1 MRIIWMVLG
10 ALFVASVLIV
20 AAVAS
25 IHSCIVR
32 PKGGSEGAVR
42 SYSDAAPLELTNLT
56 TDEEFDAF
64 VKGSKIAVVKFTASW
79 CGPCKRLTPELKKMA
94 GFYADDGV
102 AIGEVDVD
110 ANGPLSDKYKVKSI
124 PRTFVFVNGQVYGD
138 IVGSRA
144 HAINKLI
151 GKACRER
158 PTVETAEEVVEE
170 VVESSEA
177 VEKAVE
183 SSEAVEAVIEE
194 GAEGSETVEEAVESS
209 ETVEVVVEDLEEA
222 PEEGTA
228 EEPAP
233 ETPTE

>member
-20 AAVAS
+20 AAIAS

-32 PKGGSEGAVR
+32 PKGGSEGTVR

-79 CGPCKRLTPELKKMA
+79 CGPCKRLTPELQKMA

-177 VEKAVE
+177 VE
-183 SSEAVEAVIEE
+183 AVIEE
-194 GAEGSETVEEAVESS
+194 GAEGSETVEEAVESL
-209 ETVEVVVEDLEEA
+209 ETVEVVV
-222 PEEGTA
+222 EEGTA

-233 ETPTE
+233 ETPAE

>member
-177 VEKAVE
+177 VE
-183 SSEAVEAVIEE
+183 AVIEE

-209 ETVEVVVEDLEEA
+209 ETVEVVVE
-222 PEEGTA
+222 EGTA

-233 ETPTE
+233 ETPAE

>member
-20 AAVAS
+20 AAIAS

-32 PKGGSEGAVR
+32 PKGGSEGTVR

-64 VKGSKIAVVKFTASW
+64 VKGSKIAVVKFSASW
-79 CGPCKRLTPELKKMA
+79 CGPCKRLTPELQKMA

-102 AIGEVDVD
+102 VIGEVDVD

-177 VEKAVE
+177 VE
-183 SSEAVEAVIEE
+183 AVIEE

-209 ETVEVVVEDLEEA
+209 ETVEVVVE
-222 PEEGTA
+222 EGTA

-233 ETPTE
+233 ETPAE

>member
-20 AAVAS
+20 AAIAS

-32 PKGGSEGAVR
+32 PKGGSEGTVR

-64 VKGSKIAVVKFTASW
+64 VKGSKIAVVKFSASW
-79 CGPCKRLTPELKKMA
+79 CGPCKRLTPELQKMA

-177 VEKAVE
+177 VE
-183 SSEAVEAVIEE
+183 AVIEE

-209 ETVEVVVEDLEEA
+209 ETVEVVVE
-222 PEEGTA
+222 EGTA

-233 ETPTE
+233 ETPAE

>member
-1 MRIIWMVLG
+1 M
-10 ALFVASVLIV
+10 
-20 AAVAS
+20 
-25 IHSCIVR
+25 
-32 PKGGSEGAVR
+32 
-42 SYSDAAPLELTNLT
+42 T

-64 VKGSKIAVVKFTASW
+64 VKGSKIAVVKFSASW
-79 CGPCKRLTPELKKMA
+79 CGPCKRLTPELQKMA

-177 VEKAVE
+177 VE
-183 SSEAVEAVIEE
+183 AVIEE

-209 ETVEVVVEDLEEA
+209 ETVEVVVE
-222 PEEGTA
+222 EGTA

-233 ETPTE
+233 ETPAE